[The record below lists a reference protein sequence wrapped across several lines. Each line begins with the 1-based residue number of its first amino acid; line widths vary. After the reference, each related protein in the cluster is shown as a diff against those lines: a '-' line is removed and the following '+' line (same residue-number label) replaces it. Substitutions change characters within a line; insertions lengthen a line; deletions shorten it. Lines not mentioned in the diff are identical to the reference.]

1 MDRSFAAALPPAPP
15 SASDSRGSPDA
26 MLYASPDQKNIGSAA
41 GSSSSS
47 SSAAA
52 QSAAAQSRQFETA
65 KRVRSAKTIWACDR
79 CYRLKSKCDSGRPSC
94 GTCVKTASQC
104 SYTARERGS
113 TGVARRGKRVRTVD
127 AYVQMLEARL
137 AEVEEIMKSRGPA
150 PSNGVSGPHAYGH
163 RHSPYDSSDRFH
175 VQHYASADR
184 SFSHSGSSR
193 PWQEGSRSPGYYP
206 PFTEF
211 SMIPSPSHPAS
222 RPVLSGT
229 SPILQS
235 VPADGATDL
244 FSAEVLHHLCDVY
257 LEVCTKRWF
266 NIPLHPKVFWAIPFE
281 QHPPFLIYSI
291 AAISAQYSNHPA
303 ITEHVR
309 VNKLPGYRTGDAYYT
324 RAKAMSADLTSVP
337 AFETV
342 TGMGIL
348 GMVAMRMGEPSAT
361 AYIAVAIRTA
371 VEQLKLDTDP
381 DVEEVHGS
389 LSWQEKEA
397 RRRLWWNLCSLDG
410 TDCAVS
416 DRAGIVAECDLP
428 MFDRTPFFNDLA
440 GRVKSPA
447 PEILWSSLEC
457 ADGLPP
463 MGLFIPGR
471 DLDCAEASGRLA
483 RIYARI
489 RALGGAV
496 SSIAQKATESASTQ
510 RRRSMDLPHTTL
522 GNASRH
528 LAAFEAEGRA
538 PPPFGTQIPPSKN
551 PLMQAADQPDRR
563 AEISKIEADLAK
575 WQQSLP
581 IWAQDISHATVFSAS
596 STSHD
601 PIPFQLL
608 SLHIMFHSCHIALH
622 LPALLRDPHHH
633 SANYLAIL
641 QHTRAVTSFFKR
653 GMAAD
658 PTAMYLP
665 IFNCFF
671 AFYPAVVV
679 ALALSDDA
687 YSGYEKAEFK
697 KEFHLYIGWMK
708 VLGAKW
714 YLGGYLVKV
723 LEGIVDEW
731 ALDADHDRE

>member
-1 MDRSFAAALPPAPP
+1 MDRSFAAAALPPAPP
-15 SASDSRGSPDA
+15 SADSRDSPDA
-26 MLYASPDQKNIGSAA
+26 MLYASADQTNNGPA
-41 GSSSSS
+41 S
-47 SSAAA
+47 SSAAQTTAA
-52 QSAAAQSRQFETA
+52 QSAAQSRQFETA

-150 PSNGVSGPHAYGH
+150 TLNGASVPHAYGH
-163 RHSPYDSSDRFH
+163 RHSPYDSSDRLH
-175 VQHYASADR
+175 AQLYSSADR
-184 SFSHSGSSR
+184 LYSHSGSSR
-193 PWQEGSRSPGYYP
+193 QWQEGSQSPGYHP

-222 RPVLSGT
+222 RTALSGT
-229 SPILQS
+229 SPILQT
-235 VPADGATDL
+235 VPADGATDI
-244 FSAEVLHHLCDVY
+244 FSPEVLRHLCNVY
-257 LEVCTKRWF
+257 FEVCTKRWY
-266 NIPLHPKVFWAIPFE
+266 NIPLHPKVFWGIPLE
-281 QHPPFLIYSI
+281 QHPPFLIYGL

-303 ITEHVR
+303 ITEYVR
-309 VNKLPGYRTGDAYYT
+309 VNKLPGYRTGEAYFT

-342 TGMGIL
+342 IGMSIL
-348 GMVAMRMGEPSAT
+348 SMVAIRMGEPSAT

-371 VEQLKLDTDP
+371 VEQMKLDTDP

-397 RRRLWWNLCSLDG
+397 RRRLWWSLCSIDG

-416 DRAGIVAECDLP
+416 DRARIVAECDLP
-428 MFDRTPFFNDLA
+428 MFDRTPFFSDMS

-471 DLDCAEASGRLA
+471 DLDCGEANGRLA

-496 SSIAQKATESASTQ
+496 SSIAQKATETATTQ
-510 RRRSMDLPHTTL
+510 RRRSLDLPHTTL
-522 GNASRH
+522 ANASRH
-528 LAAFEAEGRA
+528 LAAYETEARPPP
-538 PPPFGTQIPPSKN
+538 PPPFGSQVSTSHN
-551 PLMQAADQPDRR
+551 PLMQISADQPHRR
-563 AEISKIEADLAK
+563 ADVSLIEADLAK
-575 WQQSLP
+575 WKQSLP
-581 IWAQDISHATVFSAS
+581 IWAQDISHATVFSANS
-596 STSHD
+596 YSHD

-608 SLHIMFHSCHIALH
+608 SLHVMFHSCHIALH

-633 SANYLAIL
+633 SATYLAIL
-641 QHTRAVTSFFKR
+641 QHTRAVTSLFQR
-653 GMAAD
+653 GIAAD

-671 AFYPAVVV
+671 VFYPAVVV

-687 YSGYEKAEFK
+687 YSGHEKAEFK

-731 ALDADHDRE
+731 ALDGDRDRE